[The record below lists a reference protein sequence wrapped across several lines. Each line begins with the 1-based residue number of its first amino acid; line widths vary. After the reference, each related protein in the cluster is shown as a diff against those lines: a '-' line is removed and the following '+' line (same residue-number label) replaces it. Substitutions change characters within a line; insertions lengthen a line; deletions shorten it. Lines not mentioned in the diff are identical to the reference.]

1 MNFDLS
7 VKWDKLLALGII
19 LIGGTWLAG
28 ISGDFQQAYTLYYVI
43 IGYLF
48 GNGRMIVKKR

>member
-48 GNGRMIVKKR
+48 GNGRMVVKKR